1 MRIIETA
8 KELQKTIE
16 DYKLAGDKVGFVPT
30 MGALHL
36 GHISLVNQA
45 KKDVDIVVV
54 SLFVNPTQFNN
65 PDDLKR
71 YPRTLEKDLEL
82 LKSAHCDIVFYP
94 SVDEIYPKPDTRT
107 FDFGHLDKCMEG
119 RFRPGHFNGVA
130 QVVSRLFDLVPAQN
144 AYFGEKDFQQLAIIR
159 EMAKMLKYSINIIGC
174 PIIREDDGLAMSSRN
189 MLLLPE
195 HRKIVPIIA
204 KSLFDSLKF
213 AKSKSVSETISDVI
227 INIEKGTDLKVEYF
241 EICDG
246 LTLKSISNW
255 NETNYAVG
263 CIAVYAG
270 KIRLIDNITYN

>member
-94 SVDEIYPKPDTRT
+94 SVDEVYPKPDTRI
-107 FDFGHLDKCMEG
+107 FDFGDLD
-119 RFRPGHFNGVA
+119 
-130 QVVSRLFDLVPAQN
+130 
-144 AYFGEKDFQQLAIIR
+144 
-159 EMAKMLKYSINIIGC
+159 
-174 PIIREDDGLAMSSRN
+174 
-189 MLLLPE
+189 
-195 HRKIVPIIA
+195 
-204 KSLFDSLKF
+204 
-213 AKSKSVSETISDVI
+213 
-227 INIEKGTDLKVEYF
+227 
-241 EICDG
+241 
-246 LTLKSISNW
+246 
-255 NETNYAVG
+255 
-263 CIAVYAG
+263 
-270 KIRLIDNITYN
+270 

>member
-1 MRIIETA
+1 MIIIETA
-8 KELQKTIE
+8 KQLQNAIE
-16 DYKLAGDKVGFVPT
+16 DLNRAGKKVGFVPT

-71 YPRTLEKDLEL
+71 YPRTLEKDIEL
-82 LKSAHCDIVFYP
+82 LKAANCDIVFYP
-94 SVDEIYPKPDTRT
+94 SVDEIYPKPDTRI

-130 QVVSRLFDLVPAQN
+130 QVVSKLFDLVPAQN

-159 EMAKMLKYSINIIGC
+159 EMTKMLKYSINIIGC
-174 PIIREDDGLAMSSRN
+174 PIIREVDGLAMSSRN
-189 MLLLPE
+189 MLLSPE

-213 AKSKSVSETISDVI
+213 AQSNSVADTIKNVI
-227 INIEKGTDLKVEYF
+227 DNIEHGNDLKVEYF

-246 LTLKSISNW
+246 LTLKDITDW
-255 NETNYAVG
+255 KDTRYAVG